1 MSVKEYFQTNENS
14 HASLSKADLLS
25 QYILRVA
32 KIFFLAFILASASF
46 NLNAKERP
54 IVSEISAI
62 AGKGSTINVSWTLP
76 VNPEQRVQRYFIYRS
91 SSPIGTYYDL
101 SYATLLASVDSS
113 TAGYVD
119 SVKNYNDYYYAVI
132 AQVNGRQYDII
143 LPSINSTVNGVH
155 LILPEKKNT
164 PDNTPSAKE
173 KIIGTDELRETPL
186 PYLNFAEYTKK
197 KPRIHSV
204 EVKNAAKSLVG
215 SKKKEAP
222 KYLEIY
228 VFEEDLISPEGGDDF
243 LLFDI
248 LKNTFI
254 QKKYSESWNQL
265 ETLLGARC
273 ALSVQNRALFYLG
286 ESQYYC
292 RDYENAVRTFLRIYD
307 IYPSLAKKWI
317 DSSLDL
323 LDFSHDQ

>member
-1 MSVKEYFQTNENS
+1 MTKRSFFSTVLFF
-14 HASLSKADLLS
+14 SLLIAAHS
-25 QYILRVA
+25 
-32 KIFFLAFILASASF
+32 
-46 NLNAKERP
+46 KERP
-54 IVSEISAI
+54 VVSEISAI
-62 AGKGSTINVSWTLP
+62 AGKGNAINISWTLP
-76 VNPEQRVQRYFIYRS
+76 VNPEQKVQRYFVYRS

-119 SVKNYNDYYYAVI
+119 RVKNYNDYYYAVI

-155 LILPEKKNT
+155 LILPAKTET
-164 PDNTPSAKE
+164 ADNTPSAKE
-173 KIIGTDELRETPL
+173 KIIGNDELRETPL

-197 KPRIHSV
+197 KPKIHNV

-215 SKKKEAP
+215 SKKHEAP
-222 KYLEIY
+222 KYLDIY

-292 RDYENAVRTFLRIYD
+292 RDYENAVRTFLRVYN
-307 IYPSLAKKWI
+307 IYPTLAKKWI

-323 LDFSHDQ
+323 LDVSHDQ